1 MDKIGITMLGASG
14 TGKTCYLYAMA
25 DAMQFGSCDF
35 TFTAMPYQTTLE
47 LQDAWDSILNGK
59 WPQGTDLSTEYEF
72 ACSYCLRKIVTFS
85 WYDYRGGILQNP
97 DDEDERESLFGK
109 MGCSRCLIICISA
122 EAIHGIL
129 TGDLKSRR
137 LFAVYMN
144 LIQEYRNR
152 SGCTV
157 PIVFAVTKADLLES
171 NANEFERGVELIR
184 TKYMAS
190 LFAEDDNGG
199 WFVSF
204 VPVSLGTGLGS
215 ANGGNI
221 VGTIEPANVH
231 IPVLIAI
238 KCAMGDLLAAK
249 LADMGALGDKVNAA
263 RQAMDVNAARGWLD
277 KLWNGDPSEAL
288 HEVLDEL
295 SVNSA
300 VLSKEIEKLKADMDR
315 LQKEINKC
323 QMIVY
328 SNGRCLT

>member
-14 TGKTCYLYAMA
+14 AGKTCYLYAMA
-25 DAMQFGSCDF
+25 DMMQFGSCDF
-35 TFTAMPYQTTLE
+35 TFTAMPYKKTLE
-47 LQDAWDSILNGK
+47 LQCAWESILGGK
-59 WPQGTDLSTEYEF
+59 WPNGTDLSTEYEF
-72 ACSYCLRKIVTFS
+72 ACSYSLRKIATFS

-97 DDEDERESLFGK
+97 DDEEERVALFDK
-109 MGCSRCLIICISA
+109 MENSRCLIICISA

-129 TGDLKSRR
+129 SGDLKSRR

-152 SGCTV
+152 SGRTV
-157 PIVFAVTKADLLES
+157 PIVFAVTKADLL
-171 NANEFERGVELIR
+171 APKEFERGVELIH

-190 LFAEDDNGG
+190 LFAEDDDGG
-199 WFVSF
+199 WFLSF

-215 ANGGNI
+215 GVNGDI

-238 KCAMGDLLAAK
+238 KCAMGELLAEK
-249 LADMGALGDKVNAA
+249 LADMGALDDSVENIRRRMNA
-263 RQAMDVNAARGWLD
+263 NAGRGLLD
-277 KLWNGDPSEAL
+277 RIWNGDPSEAL
-288 HEVLDEL
+288 QKMLDGL
-295 SVNSA
+295 SVNKE
-300 VLSKEIEKLKADMDR
+300 VLLQEIKKLNADMER
-315 LQKEINKC
+315 LQKEINQC